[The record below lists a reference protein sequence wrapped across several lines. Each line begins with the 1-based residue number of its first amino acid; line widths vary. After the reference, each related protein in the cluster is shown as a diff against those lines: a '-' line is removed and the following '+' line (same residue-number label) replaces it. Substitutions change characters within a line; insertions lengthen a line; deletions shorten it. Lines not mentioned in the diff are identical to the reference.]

1 MIDMLEI
8 VRYHLTLHQCAIF
21 EYLLFPQ
28 IVPGIIRIQNK
39 CCCLTAREKQMTNTL
54 ILNHNTQE

>member
-28 IVPGIIRIQNK
+28 IVPSIIRIQKK
-39 CCCLTAREKQMTNTL
+39 CCYLTTREKQMTNTL
-54 ILNHNTQE
+54 NIKP